1 MLKPWGQRPHI
12 DRVLASIQANLA
24 AIPSAMIM
32 AVNPPAIAGLG
43 SASGFDLRI
52 QALLGQ
58 SPQELAQVSQG
69 IIFAANQDPTLS
81 WSLPPSVL
89 RCLKPI

>member
-1 MLKPWGQRPHI
+1 
-12 DRVLASIQANLA
+12 
-24 AIPSAMIM
+24 MIM

-69 IIFAANQDPTLS
+69 II
-81 WSLPPSVL
+81 LPPI
-89 RCLKPI
+89 RTRH